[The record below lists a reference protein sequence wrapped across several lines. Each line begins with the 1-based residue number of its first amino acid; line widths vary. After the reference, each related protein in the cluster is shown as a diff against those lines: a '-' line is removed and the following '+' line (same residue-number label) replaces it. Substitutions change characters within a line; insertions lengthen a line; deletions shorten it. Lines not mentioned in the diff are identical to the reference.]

1 MALLRI
7 STKFLMDNISTKAIK
22 ILDEQKRFPSSLGK
36 IQYGGKFNVKPWIRK
51 GFLEIIMRPEPL
63 NEEEAS
69 ALELKEALRYVA
81 AREKYIRS
89 TTSP

>member
-1 MALLRI
+1 R
-7 STKFLMDNISTKAIK
+7 
-22 ILDEQKRFPSSLGK
+22 
-36 IQYGGKFNVKPWIRK
+36 KFNVKPWIRE
-51 GFLEIIMRPEPL
+51 GFLELIIRPEPL

-69 ALELKEALRYVA
+69 TLELKEALRCIA